1 MSCYADVHAARSGL
15 SRSWKLAMSRVPASV
30 LYCITF
36 AYVLAHRTAHLF
48 GSNPY
53 SLNGLYDREKQD
65 GGTAETCMRMP
76 DQSAVRSYVGLTKRL
91 VAGDPR

>member
-48 GSNPY
+48 GSGPY
-53 SLNGLYDREKQD
+53 SLNALYDRETTWGD
-65 GGTAETCMRMP
+65 GGNVHAYARSVGCAVLCRT
-76 DQSAVRSYVGLTKRL
+76 DQEIGSR
-91 VAGDPR
+91 

>member
-1 MSCYADVHAARSGL
+1 
-15 SRSWKLAMSRVPASV
+15 MSRVPASA

-36 AYVLAHRTAHLF
+36 AYMVAHRTVHLVELD
-48 GSNPY
+48 PY
-53 SLNGLYDREKQD
+53 SLKVLQDREKQH
-65 GGTAETCMRMP
+65 GGMAETCMRMP